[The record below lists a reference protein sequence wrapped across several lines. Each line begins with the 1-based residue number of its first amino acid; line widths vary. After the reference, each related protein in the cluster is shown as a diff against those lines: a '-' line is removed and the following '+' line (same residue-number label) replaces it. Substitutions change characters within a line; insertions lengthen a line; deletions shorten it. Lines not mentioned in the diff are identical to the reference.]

1 LTLPQEYIWSIHI
14 MSIIWKIYPAHFFKS
29 RNAPIFNTSRLH
41 VHHFLTWKRK
51 CLPLIKHV
59 TFWHHAFNSQHFS
72 LVLGLTNLNAAHGFP
87 QELICRRQTKHST
100 HNLTRSWER
109 ERLLGRIASPKK
121 TTVNNM
127 NIYIYIYISS
137 MRLFFKKHWSPT
149 RFWTFLW
156 VGKLVGVT
164 LLLLY
169 CLENELFL
177 FLVEENDIQS
187 LN

>member
-1 LTLPQEYIWSIHI
+1 

-127 NIYIYIYISS
+127 NIYIYIYIYRQWDYSLRNIDLPLDFGHS
-137 MRLFFKKHWSPT
+137 CELGNLWESLFCYYI
-149 RFWTFLW
+149 
-156 VGKLVGVT
+156 V
-164 LLLLY
+164 
-169 CLENELFL
+169 
-177 FLVEENDIQS
+177 
-187 LN
+187 